1 MIWTAILQQWKLI
14 AIAVMAGALWIQG
27 AMLDAAQEDLEQQ
40 RVVVEALAAAQAE
53 RAKVINEAQQ
63 ENLKTI
69 EARHDEKHVQEVRHR
84 AVSAVSGRVQHAQPG
99 SGAMPGIAAGQ
110 PADDGTR
117 EECAAAYAIVADA
130 AEDADTLTMWQEWAR
145 LNKIPVVND
154 AGL

>member
-69 EARHDEKHVQEVRHR
+69 EARHDEKHVQEVRRR
-84 AVSAVSGRVQHAQPG
+84 AVAAVSGRVQHAQPG

-145 LNKIPVVND
+145 LNKIPVVSNENF
-154 AGL
+154 

>member
-27 AMLDAAQEDLEQQ
+27 AMLDAAKEDLEQQ

-69 EARHDEKHVQEVRHR
+69 EARHDEKHVQEVRRR
-84 AVSAVSGRVQHAQPG
+84 AVAAVSGRVQHTQPG

>member
-69 EARHDEKHVQEVRHR
+69 EARHDEKHVQEVRRR
-84 AVSAVSGRVQHAQPG
+84 AVAAISGRVQHAQPG
-99 SGAMPGIAAGQ
+99 SGAMPGIAASQ
-110 PADDGTR
+110 PADDGAR

>member
-1 MIWTAILQQWKLI
+1 MIWTVLFQQWKLI
-14 AIAVMAGALWIQG
+14 AIAVMAAALWIQG
-27 AMLDAAQEDLEQQ
+27 AMLGEARRDLEQLKA
-40 RVVVEALAAAQAE
+40 VSAAISAAQAE

-69 EARHDEKHVQEVRHR
+69 EARHDEKHVQEVRRR
-84 AVSAVSGRVQHAQPG
+84 AVAAISGRVQHAQPG
-99 SGAMPGIAAGQ
+99 SGAMPGIAASQ
-110 PADDGTR
+110 PADDGAR
-117 EECAAAYAIVADA
+117 EECAADYAIVADA

>member
-27 AMLDAAQEDLEQQ
+27 AMLDAAKEDLEQQ

-69 EARHDEKHVQEVRHR
+69 EARHDEKHVQEVRRR
-84 AVSAVSGRVQHAQPG
+84 AVAAVSGRVQHTQPG

-117 EECAAAYAIVADA
+117 EECAAAFAVVADA
-130 AEDADTLTMWQEWAR
+130 AEDADTLSMWQEWAR
-145 LNKIPVVND
+145 LNNIPVHP
-154 AGL
+154 

>member
-69 EARHDEKHVQEVRHR
+69 EEKHDEKHVQEVRRR
-84 AVSAVSGRVQHAQPG
+84 AVAAVSGRVQHAQPG